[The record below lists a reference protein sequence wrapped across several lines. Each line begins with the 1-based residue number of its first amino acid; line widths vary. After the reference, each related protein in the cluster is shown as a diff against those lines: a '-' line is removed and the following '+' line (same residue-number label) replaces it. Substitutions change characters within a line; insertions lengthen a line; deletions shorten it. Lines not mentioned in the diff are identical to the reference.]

1 MCSLAAAVQGMDET
15 VNNGAQA
22 IYFAEDV
29 CSPSILVLMYT
40 DLSDNYQQLN
50 ITSKNIQGLVVGAP
64 YLACALIGC
73 WLTEPLN
80 RLFARRGTIFISC
93 VVAAVASIWEG
104 VANSWVNLFIARFVL
119 GLGIGSKSSTVP
131 VYAAGKRHSNNFI
144 AILPTLTDQLSL

>member
-1 MCSLAAAVQGMDET
+1 MYAFLPFSCKRILTISG
-15 VNNGAQA
+15 NN
-22 IYFAEDV
+22 
-29 CSPSILVLMYT
+29 
-40 DLSDNYQQLN
+40 QQLN

-104 VANSWVNLFIARFVL
+104 VANTWVNLFIARFVL

-131 VYAAGKRHSNNFI
+131 VYAAGEYCRRE
-144 AILPTLTDQLSL
+144 LLLYVPLLTA